1 MRQHHLN
8 SRGFTLLELL
18 VVVVIIGIV
27 AAIGGS
33 WVRGYV
39 ENSKKVAA
47 ENGLRSIYL
56 MEKEWLNEEG
66 VYYGTGRGDHTAKI
80 NTELFSG
87 NQTLDE
93 SGDYAFQ
100 IVAVGSTKYQAH
112 AKADGKDTLCIDHNS
127 KTGCD

>member
-1 MRQHHLN
+1 MRQHHFN

-18 VVVVIIGIV
+18 VVVVIVGIV

-33 WVRGYV
+33 WVSGYV

-56 MEKEWLNEEG
+56 MEKEWLSEEG
-66 VYYGTGRGDHTAKI
+66 VYYGTGTGDHTAKI